1 MSRSDGKP
9 GEFSEW
15 LEEGGNTSLYFQRPL
30 QLENSRYLLINVM
43 GKNNTYAGSPEYTQS
58 LPFSAVQHFYL
69 PRKKAPTHLLR
80 VWDPDWEAE
89 RGDWA
94 LGAVW
99 DMEGAL
105 AEVATGGALLE
116 EGVHM

>member
-1 MSRSDGKP
+1 MA
-9 GEFSEW
+9 W
-15 LEEGGNTSLYFQRPL
+15 SLYHPSKSEL
-30 QLENSRYLLINVM
+30 
-43 GKNNTYAGSPEYTQS
+43 
-58 LPFSAVQHFYL
+58 
-69 PRKKAPTHLLR
+69 THLLR

-94 LGAVW
+94 REAVW

-105 AEVATGGALLE
+105 AEVAAGGALLE